1 MSPEEFDA
9 IIAKIDAGEVGTAE
23 LQVLRDALTTNSS
36 LKLQL
41 AKYIINLEKGQD
53 FQIGDT
59 LHFPGLT
66 DETIRTIA
74 HHISEKLQEQST
86 TGFTSQED
94 RLTRIQELQRES
106 RVRCIVRWL
115 AVGVGEEMAEEFAD
129 NPAIGSIP
137 SSLHLSSGK
146 VIFITGGM
154 GIGKSLVAER
164 LFQNSVRLMIEDEHA
179 PIPCY
184 LEAWQWRD
192 ERPLQK
198 LVETTVSDLGDPKTQ
213 GVIMFINGAD
223 EIIGASNDL
232 LSDTRL
238 LVRVWPNTTVV
249 ITSRPFRNL
258 VAQDVLQETVPELS
272 VNQACKLI
280 SQVAGQ
286 VITEY
291 IVSQWSPSLRS
302 AIKLPLFALLLAN
315 YLKAKDIRVP
325 QSTGELLNNLIDR
338 SLGQEVADRES
349 SNHFLQTLAIRC
361 IQYSGPVHPT
371 EVTASRAYFQSI
383 LSSRLV
389 IEQQGKLGFAL
400 PILNEWFA
408 AQSLVAGSP
417 DPELLAQDVE
427 QLESWRYPLI
437 IAIAASGHEQVS
449 KFLTPIV
456 RNHPAFA
463 AEVVTEA
470 LASRFVDI
478 SHPPW
483 QICGQRVREA
493 MQAWA
498 VGLDQP
504 SQQSLA
510 QLIAPVRQDGMVREI
525 GVRIEAERLTIGWYQ
540 GQEKIADVVELLPLP
555 EAKDFSPIRSV
566 NSLRSESAI
575 TRWIGPQPAWSW
587 LWTLDELVASL
598 SKLLQR
604 RGLSIN
610 YGLLSYESLWKLVRL
625 VLSCSRNNSY
635 HYFSPHQA
643 VPLEILESVLAEFN
657 PTLSWFRFSSTKT
670 IFREDLDYLAMKVAE
685 LRASGDTHLNPPWA
699 VPEQYSV
706 EAFPWQCYS
715 PEQIRTYAEYVYLE
729 ALNGYQH
736 VVSTWFPKFADR
748 LKLSVLMP
756 VHLVGAIAYSE
767 SDHEPSL
774 YWHFEALPYGESNR
788 VSFSITEE
796 SVARTEFFD
805 AGICERVDNQRHALR
820 PRKMHLIGNTAFQN
834 SKLHL
839 FEPTAATELVYNWLW
854 DDLKQVSWVNGF
866 LGSPPR

>member
-1 MSPEEFDA
+1 MSPQEFDA
-9 IIAKIDAGEVGTAE
+9 IIAKIAVGEADQAE
-23 LQVLRDALTTNSS
+23 ISALRCALAANELSTQ
-36 LKLQL
+36 QL
-41 AKYIINLEKGQD
+41 GKYNINIGQGQNV
-53 FQIGDT
+53 QIGDNFY
-59 LHFPGLT
+59 FPELT
-66 DETIRTIA
+66 DEAIQAIA

-86 TGFTSQED
+86 TGSISQDD
-94 RLTRIQELQRES
+94 RLTRLQELQRES

-137 SSLHLSSGK
+137 SSLHLSSSK
-146 VIFITGGM
+146 VILITGGM

-198 LVETTVSDLGDPKTQ
+198 LVETTVSDLGEPKTQ
-213 GVIMFINGAD
+213 GVIVFINGAD

-232 LSDTRL
+232 LSDARL
-238 LVRVWPNTTVV
+238 LVKVWPNTTVV

-349 SNHFLQTLAIRC
+349 SNHFLQTLATRC

-371 EVTASRAYFQSI
+371 EVTASRADFQSI

-408 AQSLVAGSP
+408 AQSLVAGIP

-449 KFLTPIV
+449 RFLTPIV

-470 LASRFVDI
+470 LASRFIDI

-483 QICGQRVREA
+483 QICGQQVREA

-555 EAKDFSPIRSV
+555 EVKDFSPIRAV
-566 NSLRSESAI
+566 NSLRSESVTA
-575 TRWIGPQPAWSW
+575 RWIGPQPAWSW

-610 YGLLSYESLWKLVRL
+610 YGLLSYEALWKLVRL

-635 HYFSPHQA
+635 RYFSPHLA
-643 VPLEILESVLAEFN
+643 VPLDILESVLGEFA
-657 PTLSWFRFSSTKT
+657 PTISSFSFSGKT
-670 IFREDLDYLAMKVAE
+670 IYREDLNYLAIKAAE
-685 LRASGDTHLNPPWA
+685 LRASGRTHLAPPWT
-699 VPEQYSV
+699 VPEPYSV
-706 EAFPWQCYS
+706 EAFPWRCYT

-736 VVSTWFPKFADR
+736 TVSTWFPKFADR
-748 LKLSVLMP
+748 LKLSVLIP

-774 YWHFEALPYGESNR
+774 YWYFEALPHGESNR

-796 SVARTEFFD
+796 SLARTEFFD
-805 AGICERVDNQRHALR
+805 AGIRERVDNQRHALR
-820 PRKMHLIGNTAFQN
+820 PHKMHLIGNTTFYH
-834 SKLHL
+834 SGLHL